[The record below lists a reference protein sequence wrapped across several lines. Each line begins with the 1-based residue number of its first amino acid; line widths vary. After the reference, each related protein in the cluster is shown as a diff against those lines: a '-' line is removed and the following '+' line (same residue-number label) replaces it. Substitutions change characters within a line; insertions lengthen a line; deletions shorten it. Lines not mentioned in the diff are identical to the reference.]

1 MSNRWL
7 SRRALV
13 AHLGLA
19 IWIPACAWL
28 AMWQFS
34 RASSGN
40 ALSYVYAIE
49 WPALAFFGLWGW
61 WMLIHTDKPTDEQ
74 VAERAE
80 QERLARAKARA
91 QADALVGEVNDEMAA
106 YNEQLRALN
115 EKGRKTWKH

>member
-1 MSNRWL
+1 
-7 SRRALV
+7 
-13 AHLGLA
+13 
-19 IWIPACAWL
+19 
-28 AMWQFS
+28 
-34 RASSGN
+34 
-40 ALSYVYAIE
+40 
-49 WPALAFFGLWGW
+49 
-61 WMLIHTDKPTDEQ
+61 MLIHTDKPTDEQ